1 MVQKETD
8 VFCEYNEIKKDI
20 LTIECAPKLSLLIA
34 KMIRKFQMILIIENS
49 FEIQILALFGKLLWR
64 LGILYGEISLS
75 GSGNLPHNSRHIS

>member
-1 MVQKETD
+1 M
-8 VFCEYNEIKKDI
+8 I
-20 LTIECAPKLSLLIA
+20 LTTEYAPKLVLQKRLESID
-34 KMIRKFQMILIIENS
+34 IENS